1 MTVAPFTGDEA
12 YMRLFKEIV
21 PCVVR
26 KFRPQIMLVQ
36 CGADSHANDLLAHLQ
51 LTSRSYCEIASICHD
66 LAHEVSDDR
75 LVIFGGG
82 GYNPSNV
89 ARAWALIASTLANFS
104 PPEDTPDSWR
114 RLFEAVVGEEAPRK
128 ISSVAEGRN
137 TVDDMVIEY
146 GKNVLKDLKS
156 RISLL
161 T

>member
-1 MTVAPFTGDEA
+1 MIW
-12 YMRLFKEIV
+12 R
-21 PCVVR
+21 
-26 KFRPQIMLVQ
+26 
-36 CGADSHANDLLAHLQ
+36 
-51 LTSRSYCEIASICHD
+51 
-66 LAHEVSDDR
+66 EVSDDR

-104 PPEDTPDSWR
+104 PPEETPDGWR
-114 RLFEAVVGEEAPRK
+114 RLFEAVVGEEAPHK

-137 TVDDMVIEY
+137 AVDDVVMEY
-146 GKNVLKDLKS
+146 GKNVLKDLKG